1 LESYLPT
8 PLDSNCEVEYF
19 NQEVM
24 TMQKPISRRTVV
36 HYALVAGALLPALH
50 IGREAAAADALTPLD
65 PSDPTAKSL
74 GYMSDSSKVDA
85 SANPTH
91 KPDQTCS
98 SCAQFQGKAGAPS
111 GGCNIFPGKS
121 VAAGGWCKVWAKKP
135 GA

>member
-1 LESYLPT
+1 
-8 PLDSNCEVEYF
+8 
-19 NQEVM
+19 M
-24 TMQKPISRRTVV
+24 TMQKPISRRTLVN
-36 HYALVAGALLPALH
+36 YALVTAAFLPALH
-50 IGREAAAADALTPLD
+50 IGTEAAAAEALTPLD
-65 PSDPTAKSL
+65 PNDPAAKSL
-74 GYMSDSSKVDA
+74 GYVSDSSKVDA

-98 SCAQFQGKAGAPS
+98 SCAQFQGKPGEHQ